1 MFSANKNKI
10 ASDNKNFSDNVD
22 SNNLFNSKNKIVSKD
37 KNIDNSINKTIYPN
51 TEIELAKEITAVNS
65 RISDIKRI
73 ILACPKCNKD
83 KRIDNYVKK
92 ECQKI
97 EDEIKRLSKETM
109 HDLSSGRFIVIDNS
123 TLIKK
128 LKNDRNDVFQ
138 LTTLYSTGFV
148 CEEHKP
154 LLKELEDKQVY
165 LEILICM
172 LNKRR

>member
-1 MFSANKNKI
+1 MKEF
-10 ASDNKNFSDNVD
+10 
-22 SNNLFNSKNKIVSKD
+22 FNDIG
-37 KNIDNSINKTIYPN
+37 SISLLTQEK
-51 TEIELAKEITAVNS
+51 EIELAKEITSVNS
-65 RISDIKRI
+65 RITDIKRT
-73 ILACPKCNKD
+73 ILMCPKCNKD

-92 ECQKI
+92 ECQEIENKI
-97 EDEIKRLSKETM
+97 DRLSKETM
-109 HDLSSGRFIVIDNS
+109 HDWSSGRFIVRDNS

-128 LKNDRNDVFQ
+128 LKNDWHDVFE

-165 LEILICM
+165 LEILISM